1 MLEDSNE
8 GVTAT
13 GGLQFLAGGGE
24 LGARIRA
31 FDWAKTSLGP
41 PEAWP
46 RSLRTC
52 VRIVLTSSQP
62 MFVWWGDELI
72 NLYNDAYRAIVGG
85 KHPAALGQPASTV
98 WREIWAQVEPRVR
111 SAIRDDVGTYDE
123 ALLLIMERHG
133 YREET
138 YYTFSYSPVPT
149 DDDSNGG
156 IICANTDDT
165 RRIIGERQ
173 LATMR
178 DLAGSTVNARSVAEA
193 CQSAVSVLSK
203 ARHDLPFC
211 AIYSIDQ
218 QGTRATSM
226 GSSGFSSPHP
236 LAPCSFDLREER
248 FAQVRAGI
256 ATQQIQ
262 LLEGLD
268 ELYTELPLGAWDIP
282 PRRAAVV
289 PLPRSAQ
296 TGKSG
301 ALLVGL
307 NPYRLFDDGYRDFLG
322 LLGRQL
328 AGSIATAEAYE
339 LERQRAEEL
348 AELDRVKTAFFS
360 NVSHEF
366 RTPLTLMLGPL
377 QDAVAS
383 SERSLTGPN
392 LETAHRNALR
402 LLKLV
407 NALLDFSR
415 IEAGR
420 SHATFVRAD
429 LARHTVELASA
440 FRSAIERAGLVF
452 DVDAGSL
459 PADTYVD
466 HDMWEKV
473 VLNLLSNAL
482 KYTFEGSISLRL
494 DVVEDQISLR
504 VTDTGTGIPEHEV
517 SHLFERFH
525 RVQGARARTHE
536 GSGIGLS
543 LVHELVRLHGGNI
556 RVQSE
561 LGRGSTFEVRIPL
574 GSRHLPPEQVS
585 AADSASTL
593 STGAQPFVEEAL
605 RWLPEHHG
613 EDTELTLPESS
624 RAAPELVAPSA
635 PAAGERVLVVD
646 DNADMREYVVRLLRQ
661 RWTVQQCADGA
672 QALELVRRTA
682 PALVITDVMMPTLDG
697 FGLLRALRADP
708 KTATIPV
715 IMLSARAGD
724 EAHVHGLE
732 AGADDYLIKP
742 FSSRELMAR
751 VSTHLQ
757 LSALRVKA
765 EQERQRLYEIF
776 MQAPLPVAVLTG
788 PDLRFDMANEPFCEM
803 VGRTALLGLTLRE
816 SFPEP
821 SAREAVERVL
831 EGLRTGRAH
840 RVTELSV
847 ALRRGG
853 AEVEGVYSY
862 VAQPF
867 FDAQSSAIG
876 MIVAATDVTD
886 SVLARRRIDALR
898 KSAEDA
904 NRAKDEFLSTLSHEL
919 RTPLNAMVGW
929 STLLRA
935 GSVPPEQRDR
945 ALEAIERNARMQAR
959 LVEDMLDLAR
969 IEQGKLVLSVG
980 PLEMVRVVEAAIDA
994 VRPAAEAK
1002 QIRLQPVL
1010 DSHATIVGDA
1020 DRLQQVVWNLLS
1032 NAIKFTQRGG
1042 RVQVRLRRMQSLVEV
1057 AVADN
1062 GQGIDPQFLP
1072 HIFDRFRQ
1080 ADPSFTRRTGGLG
1093 LGLAIVRSLVELHGG
1108 EVSAHSDGPSS
1119 GATFVVRLPMAPLRT
1134 DRRLEPA
1141 QTGLGEPR
1149 PPGLDC
1155 PPSLSGLHVLVVDDE
1170 PETRD
1175 LLRFLLE
1182 QCESVVATAASAAEA
1197 LTVLAESQVDIIISD
1212 VGMPEEDGY
1221 SLIRRVRALSG
1232 PSGAAPALA
1241 LTAYARSEDRT
1252 QALRAGF
1259 NMHLAKPIDPGELL
1273 VVLETLVRNASAR
1286 PASRPG

>member
-52 VRIVLTSSQP
+52 LRIMLTSSQP

-98 WREIWAQVEPRVR
+98 WREIWDQVEPRVR

-123 ALLLIMERHG
+123 ALLLIMERYG

-178 DLAGSTVNARSVAEA
+178 DLAGSTVNARSAAEA

-203 ARHDLPFC
+203 AKHDLPFC

-236 LAPCSFDLREER
+236 LVPCGFELSDER
-248 FAQVRAGI
+248 FAQVRA
-256 ATQQIQ
+256 AVASQQIQ

-282 PRRAAVV
+282 PHRAAVV
-289 PLPRSAQ
+289 PLPRSGQ

-301 ALLVGL
+301 ALIVGL
-307 NPYRLFDDGYRDFLG
+307 NPYRLFDDGYRDFLS

-339 LERQRAEEL
+339 LERRRAEEL

-420 SHATFVRAD
+420 SRAAFVRAD
-429 LARHTVELASA
+429 LARHTAELAST

-452 DVDAGSL
+452 DVDSASL

-482 KYTFEGSISLRL
+482 KYTFDGSISLRL
-494 DVVEDQISLR
+494 GVVEDQISLR

-585 AADSASTL
+585 ATHGAMPL
-593 STGAQPFVEEAL
+593 STGAAPFVEEAL
-605 RWLPEHHG
+605 RWLPEHDG
-613 EDTELTLPESS
+613 EDAELASTRSE
-624 RAAPELVAPSA
+624 PELVAPSA
-635 PAAGERVLVVD
+635 PAAGVRVLVVD

-682 PALVITDVMMPTLDG
+682 PALVLTDVMMPTLDG
-697 FGLLRALRADP
+697 FGLLRELRADP

-732 AGADDYLIKP
+732 AGADDYLVKP
-742 FSSRELMAR
+742 FSARELLAR

-757 LSALRVKA
+757 LSALRAKA
-765 EQERQRLYEIF
+765 EHERQRLYEIF

-788 PDLRFDMANEPFCEM
+788 PDLRFDVANEPFCEM
-803 VGRTALLGLTLRE
+803 VGRAALLGSTLRE
-816 SFPEP
+816 AFPEP
-821 SAREAVERVL
+821 SAREVVERVL
-831 EGLRTGRAH
+831 EAFQAGKAH
-840 RVTELSV
+840 RVTELPV
-847 ALRRGG
+847 ALMRDGTV
-853 AEVEGVYSY
+853 VEGVYSY

-886 SVLARRRIDALR
+886 SVLARRRLDALR

-935 GSVPPEQRDR
+935 GSVPPEQHDK
-945 ALEAIERNARMQAR
+945 ALETIERNARMQAR

-1032 NAIKFTQRGG
+1032 NAIKFTPRGG

-1057 AVADN
+1057 VVADN

-1119 GATFVVRLPMAPLRT
+1119 GATFVVRLPMAPLRA
-1134 DRRLEPA
+1134 DSRLEPP
-1141 QTGLGEPR
+1141 QSGLSEPR
-1149 PPGLDC
+1149 SPGFDC
-1155 PPSLSGLHVLVVDDE
+1155 PPSLSGLDVLVVDDE

-1197 LTVLAESQVDIIISD
+1197 LTLLAESQFDILISD

-1232 PSGAAPALA
+1232 PSAAVPALA

-1273 VVLETLVRNASAR
+1273 VVLETLVRSASTR
-1286 PASRPG
+1286 PASGPR